1 MPPEWK
7 NRYYDSI
14 IGLAFAVLLV
24 GMLLVT
30 GSGLAWSIVEAQE
43 SAFWLSVLVAML
55 ATTSGIVAT
64 YSFVRYTQQPNLR
77 SLIIM
82 FLGANVVLFSFAYL
96 VTHPIISLSVV
107 STRDRNRTI
116 VSGLGFLLTPG
127 VLAGSVPGDAE
138 ITTKKKRFVILWGAV
153 LQPLSFVF
161 LLISPVPL
169 FRVTDPQGGLFGL
182 TPVGLILTGVV
193 GGSATLALLRYM
205 LEWYRSRSRTILA
218 STLALVLWIGAFIIY
233 TVLEDP
239 HQIAEILW
247 LGGIFAGFVILALGM
262 ILTSIIEPHRVLESL
277 VERRTEELRAA
288 RRESD
293 FYLHMWAHKMG
304 NLLQGIVT
312 YLELLSHVERTTSQ
326 EKPYKEAVALSNEA
340 TLFNRQVSKLSEI
353 KSAKDVRLVPV
364 VAHTYLMR
372 GLETVRQTFRE
383 RPVSAKVAIDKSLI
397 VRADMMLTDLF
408 ANLIIQAYRLAP
420 EDDVELKSSGSS
432 QNGVVNIY
440 IESRG
445 RSLSDGDERF
455 LTSSDLP
462 ELSTLN
468 IQLYAARI
476 LIDRY
481 GGQISYFRRETENKN
496 IFRITLDSG

>member
-1 MPPEWK
+1 
-7 NRYYDSI
+7 
-14 IGLAFAVLLV
+14 
-24 GMLLVT
+24 MLLVT

-77 SLIIM
+77 SIIIM

-96 VTHPIISLSVV
+96 VTHPIIALSVIA
-107 STRDRNRTI
+107 TRDRNRTI
-116 VSGLGFLLTPG
+116 VSGLAFLLTPG

-138 ITTKKKRFVILWGAV
+138 ITPKKKRLVILWGAV
-153 LQPLSFVF
+153 LQPLFF
-161 LLISPVPL
+161 ILLLASPVPL

-193 GGSATLALLRYM
+193 GSSATLALLRYI

-218 STLALVLWIGAFIIY
+218 STLALVLWMGAFIIY
-233 TVLEDP
+233 TLLEDP
-239 HQIAEILW
+239 RQIAEILW

-262 ILTSIIEPHRVLESL
+262 ILTSIIEPHRILESL
-277 VERRTEELRAA
+277 VERRTAELQTA

-293 FYLHMWAHKMG
+293 FYLHMWTHKMG

-312 YLELLSHVERTTSQ
+312 YLELLSHAERNTSQ
-326 EKPYKEAVALSNEA
+326 EGPHKEAVALSNEA

-353 KSAKDVRLVPV
+353 KSAKDVKLVPV
-364 VAHTYLMR
+364 VAQTYMMR
-372 GLETVRQTFRE
+372 GLETVKQTFQE
-383 RPVSAKVAIDKSLI
+383 RPVSAKVTIDKRLI

-408 ANLIIQAYRLAP
+408 ANLIIQAYRLAS
-420 EDDVELKSSGSS
+420 EDHIQLKISGSP
-432 QNGVVNIY
+432 QNGEVSIY
-440 IESRG
+440 IESCG
-445 RSLSDGDERF
+445 RPLSDADKRF
-455 LTSSDLP
+455 LIGSDLP

-468 IQLYAARI
+468 IHLYTARI

-481 GGQISYFRRETENKN
+481 GGQIRYFRKENESKN
-496 IFRITLDSG
+496 IFEINLDSG